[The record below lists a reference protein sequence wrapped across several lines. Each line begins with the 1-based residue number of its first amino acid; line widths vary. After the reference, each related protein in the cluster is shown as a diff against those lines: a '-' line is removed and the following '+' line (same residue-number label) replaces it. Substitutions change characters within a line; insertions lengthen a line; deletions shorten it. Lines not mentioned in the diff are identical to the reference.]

1 MKNEE
6 LRIKNWGKRC
16 FPIPSQASDIVCI
29 ATETKYNAC
38 AVFNS
43 SFLILSSSFLILATM
58 LSGCTTFHARLN
70 NSERLINRADFDAA
84 VNAAPEWVEEALL
97 TINNLE
103 LEIER
108 Q

>member
-1 MKNEE
+1 MKQSK
-6 LRIKNWGKRC
+6 L
-16 FPIPSQASDIVCI
+16 PSSQRKISML
-29 ATETKYNAC
+29 
-38 AVFNS
+38 AVS
-43 SFLILSSSFLILATM
+43 LLLA
-58 LSGCTTFHARLN
+58 GCTTYHARLDN
-70 NSERLINRADFDAA
+70 AAVLMKRADFDAA